1 MNHNYAAGDDALKLM
16 DVASVRLT
24 RTMVVT
30 KLSRTRTG
38 FISLRDSTQGAAG
51 RVYNGWGPQGRS
63 RPVLQGNLPIFGAP
77 WNFCLAVLF
86 QLL

>member
-38 FISLRDSTQGAAG
+38 FISLGTLPKAPQAG
-51 RVYNGWGPQGRS
+51 S
-63 RPVLQGNLPIFGAP
+63 
-77 WNFCLAVLF
+77 
-86 QLL
+86 